1 MTTFH
6 EQAARGDAVGALQA
20 AASYAALWAIGS
32 AWSTAIRAISLELF
46 PHATMEVVV
55 AELSAATI
63 TTLLAMGLALLA
75 SRSTRCC
82 EMRRPNATTA
92 TTSSLTAP
100 QATLRSQTLASRA

>member
-32 AWSTAIRAISLELF
+32 AWSTAIRAIALELF
-46 PHATMEVVV
+46 PHATMEVVA

-63 TTLLAMGLALLA
+63 TTLLGMGLALLA

-82 EMRRPNATTA
+82 ETRHSDDA
-92 TTSSLTAP
+92 LTAP
-100 QATLRSQTLASRA
+100 PATRRSQTLASRA